1 MRLASLLLC
10 WLLALAGCGSSGAG
24 LGNGDAGAGGT
35 GAGGGGGAAGTG
47 AVAFITGDVDGVTV
61 RGEMQARAYWFQ
73 GLVQGELA
81 LEAHAPEWDWYLV
94 ITNSTAGNACASG
107 YGQLIK
113 AGSQTDGFA
122 SFKGG
127 ATCTVTVTHS
137 APNVGD
143 VLEGT
148 FSGSWLAIVG
158 EGMKTI
164 TNGSFRV
171 ARIADGSPAP

>member
-1 MRLASLLLC
+1 LV
-10 WLLALAGCGSSGAG
+10 ALAGCGSSSAG

-35 GAGGGGGAAGTG
+35 GGGTG
-47 AVAFITGDVDGVTV
+47 AGAFITGDVDGVTV
-61 RGEMQARAYWFQ
+61 RGEMLARAYWFQ

-81 LEAHAPEWDWYLV
+81 LEAHTQEWDWYLV
-94 ITNSTAGNACASG
+94 ITNSTAGNACSSG

-113 AGSQTDGFA
+113 AGTQTDGFA

-148 FSGSWLAIVG
+148 FSGTWLAIVG

-171 ARIADGSPAP
+171 PRIVDGSPTP